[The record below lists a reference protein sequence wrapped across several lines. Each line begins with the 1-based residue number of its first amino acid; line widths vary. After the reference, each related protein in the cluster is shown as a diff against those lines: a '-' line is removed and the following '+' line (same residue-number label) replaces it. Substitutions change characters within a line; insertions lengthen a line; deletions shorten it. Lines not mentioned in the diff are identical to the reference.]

1 MSPNDYRWK
10 EWLAIYGETNIVTL
24 LGQVQKTTSVKWS
37 NTLIEGTLTNG
48 LSTFDALDEKLLPSN
63 MGALMKLQQ
72 TSKVQQQGN
81 IMLAIGEDETASL
94 YLGEVQV
101 VGSDANAFLASSPNV
116 IGTVN
121 ILKGSFGTTH
131 PESVSEYRGN
141 VYWWDDGSARIIQY
155 STGGLYPVSN
165 YKMTRYWKQFTDT
178 FKSLTSSQI
187 ENLGGR
193 PFVFTTVDPYHD
205 ELLLS
210 VPKLLSTPPSGYL
223 PDLVYDN
230 FNPASAVDIE
240 GTPVVYPFDIWD
252 GQGKTMV
259 FKVGTNPNF
268 WQGSYSFNPE
278 FFVTL
283 GSSLYSFK
291 NGQLFLHN
299 QTSNYNRFYD
309 DGASYKSRIMCI
321 FNQEG
326 TVPKVYN
333 AVKVEA
339 NILPSLTY
347 FRSEVPYVQGSD
359 LMDYDYRDLEGMYY
373 ATLYRNRIQP
383 TATGYTTTSLLTGE
397 KMRTYALRTLIEFSL
412 TNNVPLQLRYLTLE
426 YNMSRGHLV

>member
-1 MSPNDYRWK
+1 
-10 EWLAIYGETNIVTL
+10 
-24 LGQVQKTTSVKWS
+24 
-37 NTLIEGTLTNG
+37 
-48 LSTFDALDEKLLPSN
+48 
-63 MGALMKLQQ
+63 
-72 TSKVQQQGN
+72 
-81 IMLAIGEDETASL
+81 MLEM
-94 YLGEVQV
+94 
-101 VGSDANAFLASSPNV
+101 PV
-116 IGTVN
+116 IS
-121 ILKGSFGTTH
+121 IK
-131 PESVSEYRGN
+131 
-141 VYWWDDGSARIIQY
+141 
-155 STGGLYPVSN
+155 
-165 YKMTRYWKQFTDT
+165 
-178 FKSLTSSQI
+178 
-187 ENLGGR
+187 
-193 PFVFTTVDPYHD
+193 
-205 ELLLS
+205 
-210 VPKLLSTPPSGYL
+210 
-223 PDLVYDN
+223 
-230 FNPASAVDIE
+230 
-240 GTPVVYPFDIWD
+240 
-252 GQGKTMV
+252 
-259 FKVGTNPNF
+259 
-268 WQGSYSFNPE
+268 PE